1 MTSMALMYLLAAIL
15 VKHFVCDFLL
25 QAHPYQYLNK
35 GIYGHPGGLLHS
47 AIHGFGMLLVLVCF
61 MPVSST
67 PLISVLIWVDMI
79 THYHIDWAKV
89 KVARKYNLKPDNSEW
104 FWILL
109 GFDQLLHMA
118 VYWGIIFVL
127 IIN

>member
-1 MTSMALMYLLAAIL
+1 MTTMVLMYLLAAIL

-35 GIYGHPGGLLHS
+35 GTYGHPGGILHAS
-47 AIHGFGMLLVLVCF
+47 IHGVGMFLVLVWF
-61 MPVSST
+61 LPVF
-67 PLISVLIWVDMI
+67 SVMLSAMIWLDMV
-79 THYHIDWAKV
+79 THYHIDWAKMNIG
-89 KVARKYNLKPDNSEW
+89 KKYNLKPDNSEW

-118 VYWGIIFVL
+118 TYWVIIFL
-127 IIN
+127 IINN